1 MTSTT
6 PIFPVRYWDGVPV
19 PFITAWSQEQV
30 PPQELLRVHHSG
42 TTSLGLRGET
52 DVERQF
58 GVSWMR
64 MPVTRGGRP
73 QHGRVHALR
82 QRQAM
87 SRMLCQLCGGPTVG
101 ARKDEWTLFLAAG
114 ADGHPLLNGERTES
128 PPVHAVC
135 ARLSVQHCPPL
146 HHRGW
151 TAALVRRTPVRGV
164 AGLLYDPRTLER
176 LPDAPQHRDGMHRV
190 PFTDTRRI
198 RWTLAARLVITLED
212 VVPVTDLD
220 ALVDDETKAVKIS
233 R

>member
-128 PPVHAVC
+128 PRPRGVRPTLRPALPAAAPPRLDGGPRTTHAG
-135 ARLSVQHCPPL
+135 P
-146 HHRGW
+146 GW
-151 TAALVRRTPVRGV
+151 PGSSTTHAPSNGSPTLPNTATACTASRSRTPDAS
-164 AGLLYDPRTLER
+164 AGPSPHASSSPWRTSSPSPTSTPWLTTRPRR
-176 LPDAPQHRDGMHRV
+176 
-190 PFTDTRRI
+190 
-198 RWTLAARLVITLED
+198 
-212 VVPVTDLD
+212 
-220 ALVDDETKAVKIS
+220 
-233 R
+233 